1 MKDETILGVVAIG
14 GIVVL
19 EAVALY
25 QKIDGT
31 YLSMAVAAIAAIA
44 GGAVTSW
51 LGKRKNGAE

>member
-1 MKDETILGVVAIG
+1 LKDETILGIVAIG

-31 YLSMAVAAIAAIA
+31 YLSMAVAAISAIA
-44 GGAVTSW
+44 GGAVTKW
-51 LGKRKNGAE
+51 LGGRGAGAE